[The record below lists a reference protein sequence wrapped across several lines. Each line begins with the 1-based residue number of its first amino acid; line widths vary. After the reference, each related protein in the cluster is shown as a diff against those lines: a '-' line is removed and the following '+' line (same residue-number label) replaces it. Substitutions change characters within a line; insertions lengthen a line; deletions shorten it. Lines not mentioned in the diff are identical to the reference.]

1 MGLLQTLWQYVIPQ
15 FGRILYGAV
24 FLEGAIC
31 LWRKERY
38 SWRRAL
44 ALFFVIDAGPGVIRR
59 IAGAVT
65 TGILETIQLWS
76 T

>member
-1 MGLLQTLWQYVIPQ
+1 MRLLQTLWQYLVPQ
-15 FGRILYGAV
+15 VGHILYGAV

-44 ALFFVIDAGPGVIRR
+44 ALFFMIDAGPGVIRLITR
-59 IAGAVT
+59 AIT
-65 TGILETIQLWS
+65 SGILETMRLWS
-76 T
+76 P